1 MGTEFI
7 DQEPTTRN
15 VVFDNNVSFT
25 DPVYEGAGEISLK
38 RGAYGK
44 HSAFIVLR
52 AGKHSIHT
60 YMTREQM
67 RHLAIV
73 LNDLLAGNDC
83 GYYTSHWPSD
93 DWDQERDRLPN
104 WINSFED
111 YMVYKFGPSQTVIT
125 QYPPEGLD
133 E

>member
-7 DQEPTTRN
+7 DQEDTTRN
-15 VVFDNNVSFT
+15 VVFDDDVSFIR
-25 DPVYEGAGEISLK
+25 PVYEGKGDISLK
-38 RGAYGK
+38 RGAYGP
-44 HSAFIVLR
+44 HRAFIAID

-93 DWDQERDRLPN
+93 DWE
-104 WINSFED
+104 E
-111 YMVYKFGPSQTVIT
+111 
-125 QYPPEGLD
+125 
-133 E
+133 

>member
-15 VVFDNNVSFT
+15 VVFDYNKSFT
-25 DPVYEGAGEISLK
+25 DPVYKGTGEITLK

-52 AGKHSIHT
+52 AGRHSIHT

-67 RHLAIV
+67 RHLSIV
-73 LNDLLAGNDC
+73 LNDLLAGDDG
-83 GYYTSHWPSD
+83 GYYGSHWPSD
-93 DWDQERDRLPN
+93 DWEQERDGIPDHIKTL
-104 WINSFED
+104 ED
-111 YMVYKFGPSQTVIT
+111 YLEYKFGKK
-125 QYPPEGLD
+125 D

>member
-15 VVFDNNVSFT
+15 VVFDYNKSFT
-25 DPVYEGAGEISLK
+25 DPVYKGTGEITLK

-73 LNDLLAGNDC
+73 LNDLLAGDDG
-83 GYYTSHWPSD
+83 GYYGSHWPSD
-93 DWDQERDRLPN
+93 DWDQERDGIPD
-104 WINSFED
+104 WVKTFED
-111 YMVYKFGPSQTVIT
+111 YMAYIRRADGTWR
-125 QYPPEGLD
+125 
-133 E
+133 

>member
-25 DPVYEGAGEISLK
+25 DPVYKGAGEITLK

-67 RHLAIV
+67 RHLAIT

-93 DWDQERDRLPN
+93 DYEYD
-104 WINSFED
+104 
-111 YMVYKFGPSQTVIT
+111 
-125 QYPPEGLD
+125 PEAPENKARNLD
-133 E
+133 EYMALMFPAPHERE

>member
-67 RHLAIV
+67 RHLAIT

>member
-15 VVFDNNVSFT
+15 VVFDYNESYS
-25 DPVYEGAGEISLK
+25 DAVYKGTGEITLK
-38 RGAYGK
+38 RGAYGT

-73 LNDLLAGNDC
+73 LNDLLAGDDH
-83 GYYTSHWPSD
+83 GYYTSHWPAD
-93 DWDQERDRLPN
+93 DWDQERDGIPD
-104 WINSFED
+104 WVKTFED
-111 YMVYKFGPSQTVIT
+111 YMAYIRRADGTWR
-125 QYPPEGLD
+125 
-133 E
+133 